1 MVEYTYDAWGK
12 LLSTITD
19 PNNDDAADLGL
30 YNPLRYR
37 GYVYDP
43 ESALY
48 YLQSRYYDPEL
59 GRFIN
64 ADAFASTGQGILG
77 NNMFAY
83 CLNNPVI
90 HADAGGNLP
99 SGIINPN
106 AMTHNGGSIRPIS
119 DKERKE
125 RELRK
130 QAKNL
135 FNTSEEAVLYAQDFA
150 FYKGV
155 LYVKVPGKSGFSFG
169 MVFFGSEIDDINLVR
184 HEYGHAV
191 HLSHIGFVNYA
202 KKAVIP
208 SLCDYWEGVPYGRY
222 YSEPQEYIADILG
235 GAERTYLGAP
245 YPYEISNGTAIMY
258 YLYSLIP

>member
-1 MVEYTYDAWGK
+1 VCDNET
-12 LLSTITD
+12 
-19 PNNDDAADLGL
+19 
-30 YNPLRYR
+30 
-37 GYVYDP
+37 
-43 ESALY
+43 ALY

-77 NNMFAY
+77 NNMFSY
-83 CLNNPVI
+83 CLNNPVT

-125 RELRK
+125 RELRR
-130 QAKNL
+130 QSRCL

-169 MVFFGSEIDDINLVR
+169 MVFFSSEIDDINLVR
-184 HEYGHAV
+184 HEYGHTQQLDLLGV
-191 HLSHIGFVNYA
+191 EDYLINVVSPSVICFWLSRDNPKLAALYYYL
-202 KKAVIP
+202 P
-208 SLCDYWEGVPYGRY
+208 WEYVANQYGGVPA
-222 YSEPQEYIADILG
+222 YSSAACDAIANIYWDVVQF
-235 GAERTYLGAP
+235 
-245 YPYEISNGTAIMY
+245 IS
-258 YLYSLIP
+258 LWR